1 MEYNATGHLVA
12 GELAEGQFLDL
23 MCIADLGQ
31 FVDINVTVTMTWM
44 RDNMPLTNGDEFTI
58 TPPIM
63 SGSNNQYT
71 SVLHIN
77 SLRDER
83 DNGATYN
90 CSANV
95 VSNAPFVSQG
105 NDNSSEV
112 TLDVASKFNVS
123 LL

>member
-1 MEYNATGHLVA
+1 
-12 GELAEGQFLDL
+12 
-23 MCIADLGQ
+23 MCVADLGQ
-31 FVDINVTVTMTWM
+31 FVDIDVTVTMTWM

-71 SVLHIN
+71 SVLRIN

-95 VSNAPFVSQG
+95 VPNVPFVSQG
-105 NDNSSEV
+105 NGNSSEV
-112 TLDVASKFNVS
+112 TLAVASKFNVS